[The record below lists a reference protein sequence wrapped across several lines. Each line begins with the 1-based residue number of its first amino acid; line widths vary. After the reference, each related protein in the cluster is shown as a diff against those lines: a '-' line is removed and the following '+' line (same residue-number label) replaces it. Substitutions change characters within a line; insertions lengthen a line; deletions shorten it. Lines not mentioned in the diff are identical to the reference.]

1 MRVIVF
7 LVMALLLT
15 PPVVAAP
22 VVTYEFASEEQEAL
36 FNKLSNELRCL
47 VCQNQSIAD
56 SNAELAT
63 DLRDEIYGMLQQG
76 NSEEEIVEF
85 MVARYGDFVLY
96 NPPMKPMTWLLWFG
110 PAFALLA
117 GFFFV
122 VRIISRQKKAA
133 ATEMSSEEIERLKA
147 LQSEAQ
153 AIIKTG
159 DNRDK

>member
-1 MRVIVF
+1 MRVIMF

-15 PPVVAAP
+15 PVFAAP

-47 VCQNQSIAD
+47 VCQNQAISD
-56 SNAELAT
+56 SNADLAK

-76 NSEEEIVEF
+76 KTEEEIVEF
-85 MVARYGDFVLY
+85 MVVRYGDFVLY
-96 NPPMKPMTWLLWFG
+96 NPPLKPMTWLLWFG

-122 VRIISRQKKAA
+122 VRIINKQKKSAV
-133 ATEMSSEEIERLKA
+133 TEMSGEEIERLKT
-147 LQSEAQ
+147 LQSEAK
-153 AIIKTG
+153 AMIKTEG
-159 DNRDK
+159 KEGK

>member
-1 MRVIVF
+1 MRVIMF

-15 PPVVAAP
+15 PVFAAP

-47 VCQNQSIAD
+47 VCQNQAISD
-56 SNAELAT
+56 SNADLAK

-96 NPPMKPMTWLLWFG
+96 NPPLKPMTWLLWFG

-122 VRIISRQKKAA
+122 VRIINKQKKSAV
-133 ATEMSSEEIERLKA
+133 TEMSGEEIERLKT
-147 LQSEAQ
+147 LQSEAK
-153 AIIKTG
+153 AMIKTEG
-159 DNRDK
+159 KEGK

>member
-1 MRVIVF
+1 MRVIMF

-15 PPVVAAP
+15 PVFAAP

-47 VCQNQSIAD
+47 VCQNQAISDSDAD
-56 SNAELAT
+56 LAK

-76 NSEEEIVEF
+76 KTEEEIVEF
-85 MVARYGDFVLY
+85 MVVRYGDFVLY
-96 NPPMKPMTWLLWFG
+96 NPPLKPMTWLLWFG

-122 VRIISRQKKAA
+122 VRIINRQKKSAV
-133 ATEMSSEEIERLKA
+133 TDMTDEEIERLKA
-147 LQSEAQ
+147 LQSEAK
-153 AIIKTG
+153 AVIKTEG
-159 DNRDK
+159 KEDK

>member
-122 VRIISRQKKAA
+122 VRIIGRQKKAA
-133 ATEMSSEEIERLKA
+133 VAEMSSEEIERLKA

-153 AIIKTG
+153 AMIKTG

>member
-1 MRVIVF
+1 MRVIMF

-15 PPVVAAP
+15 PVFAAP

-47 VCQNQSIAD
+47 VCQNQAISDSDAD
-56 SNAELAT
+56 LAK

-76 NSEEEIVEF
+76 KTEEEIVEF
-85 MVARYGDFVLY
+85 MVVRYGDFVLY
-96 NPPMKPMTWLLWFG
+96 NPPLKPMTWLLWFG

-122 VRIISRQKKAA
+122 VRIIKRQKKSAV
-133 ATEMSSEEIERLKA
+133 TDMTDEEIERLKA
-147 LQSEAQ
+147 LQSEAK
-153 AIIKTG
+153 AVIKTEG
-159 DNRDK
+159 KEDK

>member
-1 MRVIVF
+1 MRVIMF

-15 PPVVAAP
+15 PVFAAP
-22 VVTYEFASEEQEAL
+22 VATYEFASEEQEAL

-47 VCQNQSIAD
+47 VCQNQAISD
-56 SNAELAT
+56 SNADLAK

-76 NSEEEIVEF
+76 MSEEEIVEF

-96 NPPMKPMTWLLWFG
+96 NPPLKPMTWLLWFG

-122 VRIISRQKKAA
+122 VRIINRQKKSAVA
-133 ATEMSSEEIERLKA
+133 DMTGEEIERLKA
-147 LQSEAQ
+147 LQSEAK
-153 AIIKTG
+153 AVIKTEG
-159 DNRDK
+159 KEDK

>member
-1 MRVIVF
+1 MRVVLF

-15 PPVVAAP
+15 PVFAAP

-47 VCQNQSIAD
+47 VCQNQAISD
-56 SNAELAT
+56 SNADLAK

-96 NPPMKPMTWLLWFG
+96 NPPLKPMTWLLWFG

-122 VRIISRQKKAA
+122 VRIINKQKKSAV
-133 ATEMSSEEIERLKA
+133 TEMSGEEIERLKT
-147 LQSEAQ
+147 LQSEAK
-153 AIIKTG
+153 AMIKTEG
-159 DNRDK
+159 KEDK

>member
-1 MRVIVF
+1 MRVIVL

-22 VVTYEFASEEQEAL
+22 VVTYEFDSEEQEAL

-63 DLRDEIYGMLQQG
+63 DLRGEIYGMLQQG

-133 ATEMSSEEIERLKA
+133 ATEMSGEEIERLKA

-153 AIIKTG
+153 AMIKTG

>member
-63 DLRDEIYGMLQQG
+63 DLREEIYGMLQQG
-76 NSEEEIVEF
+76 KSEDEIVEF
-85 MVARYGDFVLY
+85 MVVRYGDFVLY

-122 VRIISRQKKAA
+122 VRIINRQKKAA
-133 ATEMSSEEIERLKA
+133 VTEMSSEEIERLKA

-153 AIIKTG
+153 SMIKTE
-159 DNRDK
+159 DSRDI

>member
-1 MRVIVF
+1 MRVILF

-15 PPVVAAP
+15 PVFAAP

-47 VCQNQSIAD
+47 VCQNQAISD
-56 SNAELAT
+56 SNADLAK

-76 NSEEEIVEF
+76 KTEEEIVEF
-85 MVARYGDFVLY
+85 MVVRYGDFVLY
-96 NPPMKPMTWLLWFG
+96 NPPLKPMTWLLWFG

-122 VRIISRQKKAA
+122 VRIINKQKKSAV
-133 ATEMSSEEIERLKA
+133 TEMSGEEIERLKT
-147 LQSEAQ
+147 LQSEAK
-153 AIIKTG
+153 AMIKTEG
-159 DNRDK
+159 KEGK

>member
-63 DLRDEIYGMLQQG
+63 DLREEIYGMLQQG
-76 NSEEEIVEF
+76 NSEEEIIEF

-110 PAFALLA
+110 PAIVFIFGLV
-117 GFFFV
+117 FV
-122 VRIISRQKKAA
+122 VRFMKAQTTEA
-133 ATEMSSEEIERLKA
+133 APDSLSEEEIARINNLHAERERK
-147 LQSEAQ
+147 
-153 AIIKTG
+153 
-159 DNRDK
+159 